1 MSFPKSQKG
10 MSALGVMVALAFV
23 AFFLSAGLKMLPH
36 YMDNRSLAGIIEKVQ
51 ESGAGEVNSIA
62 KFYEQVR
69 KGMTINA
76 IRDIDL
82 EKVLE
87 LKIENNEFRAHLKY
101 EKREVLIG
109 NLDLIARFDKEFRVR
124 MP

>member
-1 MSFPKSQKG
+1 

-23 AFFLSAGLKMLPH
+23 AFLLSAGLKMFPH
-36 YMDNRSLAGIIEKVQ
+36 YMDNRALAGIIEKVQ
-51 ESGAGEVNSIA
+51 DSGAGEVDSIA
-62 KFYEQVR
+62 RFYEQVE

-87 LKIENNEFRAHLKY
+87 LTIENNEFRAHLKY

-109 NLDLIARFDKEFRVR
+109 NLDLVARFDKEFRVR